1 MHENRTTYPKKK
13 AQMYQLL
20 QDLPK
25 KYSVTALVRME
36 KVRASQLLPLRKKLL
51 GEVEIVS
58 IKDKVAKKSLEKLD
72 IPGIEKMK
80 EKLTGQCVFMF
91 TNMSPFKLNVLLG
104 KNKVLLTARGG
115 DIASIDVVVT
125 PKNTGI
131 APGPMLTEFKEN
143 KIPTKIDQG
152 TIWILKETTPVK
164 KGEPISAK
172 LAALLGKL
180 DIKPIEAKIVLN
192 SALSEGILF
201 AEEELVVDVE
211 KFKEKLIQAAQ
222 EAKSLSIEIGYI
234 TPDNAQ
240 QLISKAAQS
249 ARSLSIESGFLT
261 DETNEQI
268 LQKAHAQAQ
277 NIAAKLPAEP
287 KADAPA
293 DEPKADAPADKPDA
307 EPAKADAPAE
317 KADAETKADAPA
329 EKADA
334 ETKADAPAEKAE

>member
-1 MHENRTTYPKKK
+1 MIKNRTKFPQKK
-13 AQMYQLL
+13 AQMYQLM
-20 QDLPK
+20 QEMPK

-36 KVRASQLLPLRKKLL
+36 KVRASQLLPLRKKLQ

-58 IKDKVAKKSLEKLD
+58 IKDKIAKKAFEKLD
-72 IPGIEKMK
+72 VPGAEKMK
-80 EKLTGQCVFMF
+80 EMLTGQCVFMF

-104 KNKVLLTARGG
+104 KNKVLLAARGG
-115 DIASIDVVVT
+115 NIASIDVVVP

-164 KGEPISAK
+164 KGEPISTK

-234 TPDNAQ
+234 TPDNAE

-268 LQKAHAQAQ
+268 LQKAHGQAQ
-277 NIAAKLPAEP
+277 NIASKLPAEATTDDAP
-287 KADAPA
+287 AEKADA
-293 DEPKADAPADKPDA
+293 EP
-307 EPAKADAPAE
+307 KADAPAE
-317 KADAETKADAPA
+317 KADAE
-329 EKADA
+329 
-334 ETKADAPAEKAE
+334 

>member
-1 MHENRTTYPKKK
+1 
-13 AQMYQLL
+13 
-20 QDLPK
+20 
-25 KYSVTALVRME
+25 
-36 KVRASQLLPLRKKLL
+36 
-51 GEVEIVS
+51 VEIVS

-72 IPGIEKMK
+72 IPGIEKLK
-80 EKLTGQCVFMF
+80 EKLTGQCLFMF

-115 DIASIDVVVT
+115 DIASIDVVVP

-180 DIKPIEAKIVLN
+180 DIKPIEAKIILN

-222 EAKSLSIEIGYI
+222 EAKSLSIEIAYI
-234 TPDNAQ
+234 TPDNAE
-240 QLISKAAQS
+240 QLISKASQS

-268 LQKAHAQAQ
+268 LQKAHGQAQ
-277 NIAAKLPAEP
+277 NIASKLP
-287 KADAPA
+287 
-293 DEPKADAPADKPDA
+293 DEPKIDAPADKPDA
-307 EPAKADAPAE
+307 EPKTDAPAD
-317 KADAETKADAPA
+317 KPDAE
-329 EKADA
+329 
-334 ETKADAPAEKAE
+334 

>member
-1 MHENRTTYPKKK
+1 MHEKRTEYPKKK
-13 AQMYQLL
+13 TQMYQLL

-25 KYSVTALVRME
+25 KYNVTALVRME

-51 GEVEIVS
+51 GEVEIIS
-58 IKDKVAKKSLEKLD
+58 IKDKVAQKSLEKLD
-72 IPGIEKMK
+72 MPGIEKMK
-80 EKLTGQCVFMF
+80 EKLTGQCLFMF
-91 TNMSPFKLNVLLG
+91 TNMSPFKLSVLLG
-104 KNKVLLTARGG
+104 KNKVLLNARGG
-115 DIASIDVVVT
+115 DIASIDVIVP

-152 TIWILKETTPVK
+152 TIWILKETIPVK
-164 KGEPISAK
+164 KGELISTK
-172 LAALLGKL
+172 LAALLAKL

-201 AEEELVVDVE
+201 AEEELIVDVD

-222 EAKSLSIEIGYI
+222 EAKSLSIEIAYI

-240 QLISKAAQS
+240 HLISKAAQS

-277 NIAAKLPAEP
+277 NVSSKLPAEVTTDDAP
-287 KADAPA
+287 AEKADA
-293 DEPKADAPADKPDA
+293 EP
-307 EPAKADAPAE
+307 KADAPAE
-317 KADAETKADAPA
+317 KADAEP
-329 EKADA
+329 
-334 ETKADAPAEKAE
+334 KADAPAEKAE

>member
-1 MHENRTTYPKKK
+1 MAEKRTTYPKKK

-20 QDLPK
+20 QELPK
-25 KYSVTALVRME
+25 KYNVTALVRLE

-58 IKDKVAKKSLEKLD
+58 IKDKVAKKSRDKLD

-80 EKLTGQCVFMF
+80 EKLTGQCLFMF

-104 KNKVLLTARGG
+104 KNKVQLTARGG
-115 DIASIDVVVT
+115 DIASIDVVVP

-180 DIKPIEAKIVLN
+180 DIKPIEAKIILN

-211 KFKEKLIQAAQ
+211 KFKEKIIQAVQ
-222 EAKSLSIEIGYI
+222 EAKSLSIEIAYI

-261 DETNEQI
+261 DDTNQEI
-268 LQKAHAQAQ
+268 LQKAHTQAQ
-277 NIAAKLPAEP
+277 TIASKL
-287 KADAPA
+287 
-293 DEPKADAPADKPDA
+293 PADKPDA
-307 EPAKADAPAE
+307 EPAKADASTDKP
-317 KADAETKADAPA
+317 DTKNKS
-329 EKADA
+329 ENN
-334 ETKADAPAEKAE
+334 